1 MIKKKTFYNFGFH
14 CFGGGI
20 GRRAGFKIQFWQQSV
35 GSIPTRSTI
44 VKLFRLYLNN
54 LTSFEIMKRFNIL
67 FPLIFVFCEAIII
80 TFVSSLMHYLTFSDW
95 SYYNLLIVIF
105 WIIAVI
111 YTKSYNIGRGVS
123 YVNTIYTALKSIFIL
138 FSVVAIGNLFVNN
151 SPFSIKSIFFA
162 LSIFTSSILSFRI
175 LTHFIL
181 DRYRSYGG
189 NITNVAIFGY
199 DKMGKNF
206 FKTIKQNPHLGYR
219 SNGIFSYKL
228 KKNKINDIPNLG
240 TFDNFYKSYSQ
251 FQEIYMSSKIPIKNQ
266 QKLIDFCDKNFVP
279 VKLLPELVNYEYK
292 NFFIKKFYNIPVID
306 INMLPLDMWYNKIL
320 KRIFDIIFS
329 LLVLTFFV
337 SWMYVIF
344 GIIIK
349 TQSRGPVLFKQRR
362 HGIGGS
368 IFYCYK
374 FRTMVVNN
382 EEDTKFADNKDSRL
396 TKFGKFLRISALDEM
411 PQFLNVLIGDMSVVG
426 PRPHPIKL
434 NDQFSSKVNKFSKR
448 HQFKPGIT
456 GLAQIQGYRGK
467 IYGFYDMSSR
477 VKLDRYY
484 FKNWSIFFD
493 LKICFK
499 TVLGI
504 MKIA

>member
-1 MIKKKTFYNFGFH
+1 
-14 CFGGGI
+14 
-20 GRRAGFKIQFWQQSV
+20 
-35 GSIPTRSTI
+35 
-44 VKLFRLYLNN
+44 
-54 LTSFEIMKRFNIL
+54 MKRFNVL
-67 FPLIFVFCEAIII
+67 FPIIFVTCEAIII
-80 TFVSSLMHYLTFSDW
+80 SFVSSLMHYLTFSEW
-95 SYYNLLIVIF
+95 SIYNTLIVLF
-105 WIIAVI
+105 WLITVV
-111 YTKSYNIGRGVS
+111 YTKSYNIGRD
-123 YVNTIYTALKSIFIL
+123 VNYLNTVRIALKSIFIL
-138 FSVVAIGNLFVNN
+138 FSVIAIGNLFVDYYT
-151 SPFSIKSIFFA
+151 FSIKSIFFA
-162 LSIFTSSILSFRI
+162 LLIFTFSVLTFRI

-181 DRYRSYGG
+181 DSYRSYGG

-206 FKTIKQNPHLGYR
+206 YKTIIQNPHLGYR
-219 SNGIFSYKL
+219 TNGIFSL
-228 KKNKINDIPNLG
+228 KPKKEKNNSDIPTIGSLDFFFKN
-240 TFDNFYKSYSQ
+240 YVQ
-251 FQEIYMSSKIPIKNQ
+251 FQEVFISTKIPFDI
-266 QKLIDFCDKNFVP
+266 QKDLIDFCDKKLIP
-279 VKLLPELVNYEYK
+279 VKLLPELVNYEFK

-306 INMLPLDMWYNKIL
+306 VNLLPLDLWYNKIL
-320 KRIFDIIFS
+320 KRLFDIIFS
-329 LLVLTFFV
+329 FFILIFFV

-374 FRTMVVNN
+374 FRTMVMNN

-434 NDQFSSKVNKFSKR
+434 NDQFSSKVYKFSKR

-456 GLAQIQGYRGK
+456 GLAQIKGYRGK
-467 IYGFYDMSSR
+467 IYGFHDMSSR
-477 VKLDRYY
+477 VKFDRYY

-504 MKIA
+504 MKII

>member
-1 MIKKKTFYNFGFH
+1 
-14 CFGGGI
+14 
-20 GRRAGFKIQFWQQSV
+20 
-35 GSIPTRSTI
+35 
-44 VKLFRLYLNN
+44 
-54 LTSFEIMKRFNIL
+54 MKRFNVL
-67 FPLIFVFCEAIII
+67 FPIIFVTCEAIII
-80 TFVSSLMHYLTFSDW
+80 SFVSSLMHYLTFSNW
-95 SYYNLLIVIF
+95 SSYNTIIVLFWLIT
-105 WIIAVI
+105 VI
-111 YTKSYNIGRGVS
+111 YTKSYNIGRD
-123 YVNTIYTALKSIFIL
+123 VNYLNTVRLALKSIFIL
-138 FSVVAIGNLFVNN
+138 FSAVAIGNLFVDYYN
-151 SPFSIKSIFFA
+151 FSIKSIFFA
-162 LSIFTSSILSFRI
+162 LSIFTFSVLTFRI

-206 FKTIKQNPHLGYR
+206 YRTLKQYPHLGYR
-219 SNGIFSYKL
+219 SNGIFSFKT
-228 KKNKINDIPNLG
+228 KKNKINDVPNLG
-240 TFDNFYKSYSQ
+240 SFDTFYNNYTQ
-251 FQEIYMSSKIPIKNQ
+251 FQEIFISTKLPFTH
-266 QKLIDFCDKNFVP
+266 QKDLIDFCDKKLIP
-279 VKLLPELVNYEYK
+279 VKLLPELVNYEFK

-306 INMLPLDMWYNKIL
+306 VNQLPLDLWYNQLL

-349 TQSRGPVLFKQRR
+349 TQSKGPVLFKQRR

-411 PQFLNVLIGDMSVVG
+411 PQFLNVLIGNMSVVG

-434 NDQFSSKVNKFSKR
+434 NDQFSSKVDKFSKR

>member
-1 MIKKKTFYNFGFH
+1 
-14 CFGGGI
+14 
-20 GRRAGFKIQFWQQSV
+20 
-35 GSIPTRSTI
+35 
-44 VKLFRLYLNN
+44 
-54 LTSFEIMKRFNIL
+54 MKRFNVL
-67 FPLIFVFCEAIII
+67 FPIIFVACEAIII
-80 TFVSSLMHYLTFSDW
+80 SFVSSFMHYLTFSSW
-95 SYYNLLIVIF
+95 SSYNTIIVLF
-105 WIIAVI
+105 WIITVI
-111 YTKSYNIGRGVS
+111 YTKSYNIGRGVN
-123 YVNTIYTALKSIFIL
+123 YLNTVRLALKSIFIL
-138 FSVVAIGNLFVNN
+138 FSIVAIGNLFVNYYT
-151 SPFSIKSIFFA
+151 FSIKSIFFA
-162 LSIFTSSILSFRI
+162 LSIFTSSIITFRM

-181 DRYRSYGG
+181 DSYRSYGG

-206 FKTIKQNPHLGYR
+206 YRTLRQYPHLGYR
-219 SNGIFSYKL
+219 SNGIFSFKT
-228 KKNKINDIPNLG
+228 KKNKINDVPNLG
-240 TFDNFYKSYSQ
+240 SFDTFYNNYTQ
-251 FQEIYMSSKIPIKNQ
+251 FQEIFISTKLPFTH
-266 QKLIDFCDKNFVP
+266 QKDLIDFCDKKLIP
-279 VKLLPELVNYEYK
+279 VKLLPELVNYEFK

-306 INMLPLDMWYNKIL
+306 VNQLPLDLWYNQLL

-349 TQSRGPVLFKQRR
+349 TQSKGPVLFKQRR

-411 PQFLNVLIGDMSVVG
+411 PQFLNVLIGNMSVVG

-434 NDQFSSKVNKFSKR
+434 NDQFSSKVDKFSKR

-477 VKLDRYY
+477 VKFDRYY

-493 LKICFK
+493 LKICFN
-499 TVLGI
+499 TVFGFL
-504 MKIA
+504 KYSLK